1 MKAIWDTG
9 GDLVEQSGVQEGRQQ
24 EQVPNCTGQITSC
37 WRRVKEQQLL
47 HVGQMR
53 GQGAADVHLVQKTS
67 LMQKASIL
75 GLLESGTMRLAGSR
89 YGRRREVLRELI
101 VGCLL

>member
-9 GDLVEQSGVQEGRQQ
+9 GDLVEQSDVQEGRQQ

-37 WRRVKEQQLL
+37 WRRVEEQQLL

-67 LMQKASIL
+67 LMQKSKHTWAS
-75 GLLESGTMRLAGSR
+75 GKWDNEACWQQ
-89 YGRRREVLRELI
+89 VW
-101 VGCLL
+101 